1 MQGHE
6 VQIATLFVAVALA
19 AWLPC
24 LLPWLALPAPVLEL
38 LLGIAI
44 GPHGL
49 HLDSNGPAISMFAT
63 LGMAVLFLRAG
74 FEVEPEMV
82 RGRALRL
89 AWKGWLT
96 SAVLALVAAG
106 VLMLAGAFA
115 AKAWIWVALALSTTA
130 LGVVQPLLRDR
141 GSLPDGYNQALVV
154 AAGFGEVMP
163 TLLLSLVV
171 ARADRLADQ
180 VLVIL
185 GFSGFCALL
194 LWLAIRHRHRWE
206 RLLERSMHD
215 SAQLP
220 IRLVMG
226 LLVLMVV
233 IGNLVQ
239 INLVLGALVTGVLL
253 RFGTS
258 HHHRQAL
265 ADRLDGLGS
274 GFLIPLFFI
283 NSGMRLDFSALARDP
298 LAIAWIPVVALLML
312 LVRGG
317 PIWWLQ
323 RPWLPQRARLALA
336 LDCGTQLPLVVAIAL
351 LGLQHQ
357 VLSASQ
363 STLLVAAA
371 MLTVM
376 VFPAAATKLLRPTD
390 EAAHGST
397 DRTTAP
403 SHS

>member
-1 MQGHE
+1 
-6 VQIATLFVAVALA
+6 
-19 AWLPC
+19 
-24 LLPWLALPAPVLEL
+24 
-38 LLGIAI
+38 
-44 GPHGL
+44 
-49 HLDSNGPAISMFAT
+49 
-63 LGMAVLFLRAG
+63 
-74 FEVEPEMV
+74 MV

-357 VLSASQ
+357 VLSDSQ

>member
-6 VQIATLFVAVALA
+6 VQMATLFVAVALA
-19 AWLPC
+19 AWLPS

-44 GPHGL
+44 GPHGFN
-49 HLDSNGPAISMFAT
+49 LDSNGPVISMIST

-82 RGRALRL
+82 RGRALKL
-89 AWKGWLT
+89 AWKGWLA
-96 SAVLALVAAG
+96 SAGLAVLAAAGLVA
-106 VLMLAGAFA
+106 VGAFPGA
-115 AKAWIWVALALSTTA
+115 AWPWVALALCTTA

-141 GSLPDGYNQALVV
+141 GSLPDGYGQTLVV

-180 VLVIL
+180 VLAIL
-185 GFSGFCALL
+185 GFSGLCALL
-194 LWLAIRHRHRWE
+194 LWLVIRHRHRWE
-206 RLLERSMHD
+206 GFVERTMHD

-233 IGNLVQ
+233 ISNLVQ

-253 RFGTS
+253 RFGTNPS
-258 HHHRQAL
+258 HQQAL

-283 NSGMRLDFSALARDP
+283 HSGMLLDFSALGNDP
-298 LAIAWIPVVALLML
+298 LAIAWIPVVAALML

-317 PIWWLQ
+317 PMWWLD

-336 LDCGTQLPLVVAIAL
+336 LDCGTQLPLVVAIAVL
-351 LGLQHQ
+351 ALQRQ
-357 VLSASQ
+357 VLTASQ
-363 STLLVAAA
+363 STLLVAGA

-376 VFPAAATKLLRPTD
+376 VFPAAATRLLKSPT
-390 EAAHGST
+390 ELRH
-397 DRTTAP
+397 
-403 SHS
+403 

>member
-6 VQIATLFVAVALA
+6 AQVATLFVAVALA
-19 AWLPC
+19 AWLPS
-24 LLPWLALPAPVLEL
+24 LLPWVAIPAPVLEL

-49 HLDSNGPAISMFAT
+49 QLDRDGPVLSLLST

-82 RGRALRL
+82 RGPALRL
-89 AWKGWLT
+89 AWIGWLA
-96 SAVLALVAAG
+96 SALLALLAAS
-106 VLMLAGAFA
+106 VLVLPGAFA
-115 AKAWIWVALALSTTA
+115 ASSWLWVALALSTTA
-130 LGVVQPLLRDR
+130 MGVVQPLLRDR
-141 GSLPDGYNQALVV
+141 GALPSGYAQALVV

-171 ARADRLADQ
+171 ARADRLGDQ
-180 VLVIL
+180 VLAIL
-185 GFSGFCALL
+185 GFSGLCVLL
-194 LWLAIRHRHRWE
+194 LWLVLRHRHRWE
-206 RLLERSMHD
+206 QFVERTMHD

-253 RFGTS
+253 RFGTNAS
-258 HHHRQAL
+258 HQHAL

-283 NSGMRLDFSALARDP
+283 NSGMCMDFSALAREP
-298 LAIAWIPVVALLML
+298 LTIAWIPVVALLML
-312 LVRGG
+312 LVRGM
-317 PIWWLQ
+317 PMWWLE
-323 RPWLPQRARLALA
+323 RRWLPQRARLALA
-336 LDCGTQLPLVVAIAL
+336 LDCSTQLPLVVAIAML
-351 LGLQHQ
+351 ALQRR

-363 STLLVAAA
+363 STLLVAGA

-376 VFPAAATKLLRPTD
+376 VFPAAATRLL
-390 EAAHGST
+390 
-397 DRTTAP
+397 RTTAEP
-403 SHS
+403 PL

>member
-6 VQIATLFVAVALA
+6 MQIATLFVAVALA
-19 AWLPC
+19 AWLPS
-24 LLPWLALPAPVLEL
+24 LLPWLAIPAPVLEL
-38 LLGIAI
+38 QLGIAI
-44 GPHGL
+44 GPHGFNL
-49 HLDSNGPAISMFAT
+49 NSNGPVITLIST

-82 RGRALRL
+82 RGRVLKL
-89 AWKGWLT
+89 AWNGWLA
-96 SAVLALVAAG
+96 SAGFAVVAAAG
-106 VLMLAGAFA
+106 LVIAGAFPA
-115 AKAWIWVALALSTTA
+115 GAWPWIALALSTTA

-141 GSLPDGYNQALVV
+141 GSLPDGYGQTLVV

-171 ARADRLADQ
+171 ARADRIADQ
-180 VLVIL
+180 GLAIL
-185 GFSGFCALL
+185 GFSGLCALL
-194 LWLAIRHRHRWE
+194 LWLVIRHRHRWE
-206 RLLERSMHD
+206 DFVERTMHD

-233 IGNLVQ
+233 ISNLVQ

-253 RFGTS
+253 RFGTNTS
-258 HHHRQAL
+258 HQQAL

-283 NSGMRLDFSALARDP
+283 QSGMLLNFSVLARDP
-298 LAIAWIPVVALLML
+298 LSIAWIPVVAALML

-317 PIWWLQ
+317 PMWWLD

-336 LDCGTQLPLVVAIAL
+336 LDCGTQLPLVVAIAML
-351 LGLQHQ
+351 ALQRQ
-357 VLSASQ
+357 VLTSTQ
-363 STLLVAAA
+363 STLLVAGA
-371 MLTVM
+371 MLTVL
-376 VFPAAATKLLRPTD
+376 VFPAAATRLLRPTA
-390 EAAHGST
+390 ELP
-397 DRTTAP
+397 R
-403 SHS
+403 